1 MIRQFRWPN
10 NVRDPLLPSRL
21 LKLMRQLYL
30 LRFQRGLIA
39 KMGRKAKELQ
49 RHSNS
54 VKLCRRLPIV
64 TTAFL
69 PRPTWLPRFLGADN
83 WPFYF
88 RGRPRL
94 GFFGVYAR
102 AFIFIRSGIIRR
114 DTWFSMRPPASE
126 PGNLTT
132 SVWRRH

>member
-10 NVRDPLLPSRL
+10 TVRDPLLPSRL

-49 RHSNS
+49 RHSKSLHLLKGFVLLGVCSPSGNS

-64 TTAFL
+64 TTLENPAWWTYL
-69 PRPTWLPRFLGADN
+69 TQLVKEQV
-83 WPFYF
+83 
-88 RGRPRL
+88 RL
-94 GFFGVYAR
+94 AL
-102 AFIFIRSGIIRR
+102 AQC
-114 DTWFSMRPPASE
+114 
-126 PGNLTT
+126 
-132 SVWRRH
+132 